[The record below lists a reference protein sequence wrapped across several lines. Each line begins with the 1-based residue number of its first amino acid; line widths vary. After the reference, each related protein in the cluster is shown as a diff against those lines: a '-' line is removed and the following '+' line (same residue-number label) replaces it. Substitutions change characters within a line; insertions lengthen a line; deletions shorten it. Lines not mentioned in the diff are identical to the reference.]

1 VHFVRFELTP
11 SMKARLRDGAALH
24 IGCDH
29 PGYPVDS
36 QPITDD
42 VRRSLVKDLA

>member
-1 VHFVRFELTP
+1 
-11 SMKARLRDGAALH
+11 LH